1 MGLRGWFWVN
11 SAPFFK
17 LNPFKTVLDPSSA
30 GKWPKIAK
38 TKMYILVSSQT
49 AATFAVKL
57 SHGSKTDSRDKESC
71 SCRPPLG
78 WAGHLPDHLA
88 DLAARAPK
96 LKNVTDVA
104 PWTT

>member
-1 MGLRGWFWVN
+1 MN

-49 AATFAVKL
+49 AATSMGL
-57 SHGSKTDSRDKESC
+57 DRGSI
-71 SCRPPLG
+71 G
-78 WAGHLPDHLA
+78 
-88 DLAARAPK
+88 ARATK
-96 LKNVTDVA
+96 
-104 PWTT
+104 TTSQDRLPTKGDGARPMA

>member
-1 MGLRGWFWVN
+1 MN

-49 AATFAVKL
+49 AATK
-57 SHGSKTDSRDKESC
+57 
-71 SCRPPLG
+71 
-78 WAGHLPDHLA
+78 
-88 DLAARAPK
+88 RA
-96 LKNVTDVA
+96 LLEL
-104 PWTT
+104 